1 MRLTGLLMLVA
12 LAAGINVPPADSAQQ
27 GELITFGAKTC
38 APGWRVLGPGPQ
50 RFRVQNASSVRA
62 TVYLF
67 NAASGNILTTLSGVA
82 PGTTRAIT
90 VQLTGGA
97 TYSWGCDLAGYPV
110 HLSDAETAPKQSQPG
125 GSGAVVPVYAADLIP
140 ALDSYRSYVTK
151 LLTRLH
157 AQVQALSTVI
167 AGGSLPDAKT
177 AWLTAHLTW
186 LRIGQDDGAYGAFG
200 NLGGAIDGSAGGIVG
215 GVKSPSF
222 TGFHRIELD
231 LWRRSSLTAAAK
243 DTRRLSSLL
252 AQLRRQPLRNWLP
265 ATTLG
270 LTNFTLR
277 CHEILED
284 ALRDSLS
291 ADDDY
296 GSGTDLASL
305 TADVAATRE
314 FLSIFG
320 PLIEPRSRGL
330 VGTAEVQLTAVLRA
344 VAGGHHGD
352 RWTPIAALPTIQRL
366 RIDAAVD
373 AALQTLAPVSE
384 LLALG
389 NAP

>member
-1 MRLTGLLMLVA
+1 MLVA
-12 LAAGINVPPADSAQQ
+12 LAAGINVPLAKGAQQ

-67 NAASGNILTTLSGVA
+67 NAASGSILTTLSGVA

-140 ALDSYRSYVTK
+140 ALDSYRAYV
-151 LLTRLH
+151 
-157 AQVQALSTVI
+157 
-167 AGGSLPDAKT
+167 AKS
-177 AWLTAHLTW
+177 TAHLTW

-200 NLGGAIDGSAGGIVG
+200 NLGGAIDGSADGIVG